1 MQSAAERL
9 ALAAAGEKQAGKLGL
24 AKAEKKAEKR
34 ARCEAAVPP
43 ARPDCPIGRAEGGC
57 TSQIPRGGAVLGG
70 IL

>member
-9 ALAAAGEKQAGKLGL
+9 ALAAAGEKQAGKRGL

-43 ARPDCPIGRAEGGC
+43 ARPDCPIGRAEGGARRRSREVGLC
-57 TSQIPRGGAVLGG
+57 
-70 IL
+70 